1 MQPMSAVAIFCED
14 IREEASGQNSIV
26 GTLPD
31 NLTLAAA
38 QPPQEN
44 ARPLFPKLGLYL
56 RINFDANGEPPR
68 DLSVRLI
75 NTDGE
80 PHPLQGWSRETV
92 DKAFAD
98 SRENGMPVVGL
109 ILTVVAA
116 PFIFPGAGKLMA
128 VVNVDGADHI
138 AGAMNVIVSQDS
150 SLSSQ
155 SAGGDR

>member
-1 MQPMSAVAIFCED
+1 M
-14 IREEASGQNSIV
+14 
-26 GTLPD
+26 
-31 NLTLAAA
+31 
-38 QPPQEN
+38 
-44 ARPLFPKLGLYL
+44 
-56 RINFDANGEPPR
+56 
-68 DLSVRLI
+68 
-75 NTDGE
+75 
-80 PHPLQGWSRETV
+80 QGWSRETV